1 MATERSFSGFLAVRR
16 APGRRSEQLDEAGEV
31 PLATAKLVFGQPPAA
46 LPAVHQL
53 VERDPED
60 LAQQRQLLEPRRV
73 LPPLPVA
80 HPLPPDPPT
89 PGEGPP
95 GPPPPL
101 PLADDPA
108 AYRLNEVSRTDRPF
122 SF

>member
-80 HPLPPDPPT
+80 PQT
-89 PGEGPP
+89 PGEVPL